1 MDKLKY
7 KKLLV
12 ELESLSEEQLSDLA
26 KQVDDRKQENGV
38 RRQIGFLRIRVAF
51 IAEPARIKLHAVLRC
66 CLT

>member
-38 RRQIGFLRIRVAF
+38 RRLVTDRVSENKSCF
-51 IAEPARIKLHAVLRC
+51 HCQSSES
-66 CLT
+66 

>member
-26 KQVDDRKQENGV
+26 KEALNR
-38 RRQIGFLRIRVAF
+38 
-51 IAEPARIKLHAVLRC
+51 
-66 CLT
+66 